1 MSKWGALAVAVL
13 GAAVML
19 VSSAGAADQ
28 SLAAQLST
36 RAGATLYL
44 VQHGLDPAGFVIQ
57 RGAHNYAG
65 PKCPGAGWNCTTSTR
80 VLQISNHAGRSNQ
93 ADCSGSSG
101 VVVDTATDCEIVQ
114 SNNGGPN
121 TATCDQE
128 SSDGNVSQKCVIF
141 QTNSGGPNTATVSQ
155 VIGAT
160 VTDGSSQSVHQYL
173 GINQQNTTADNVVND
188 ATTVQDQSVTQ
199 AISLSV
205 SGGFHQSQDA
215 LQEISLTQNSTSGSN
230 DANALTQNL
239 TENAQ
244 SSANDGQVISQ
255 NQNTAATS
263 PNTNAGISQTTDAG
277 QNSAILNQA
286 HNLTELATGDSTGI
300 VQAQGSSSG
309 GINSHVDQHDN
320 GDNGFSTFSGSQS
333 EHQTQNVDGGTIK
346 GQTQIGP
353 MWGDPQGSNLDDS
366 FNVTQ
371 NSSQSN
377 SSSGNGP
384 TAGQH
389 DEMYI
394 SCESSGGC
402 SGGQGMDQNDH
413 SQSDGCSASPCNKQ
427 IIDLATTDCG
437 AAHCTNFPPPPDPPT
452 KPQGGNGSPTCVLNA
467 TIAGPPKQIKIEV
480 QDPSG
485 VSNINVDQATN
496 ATVDVPS
503 GYQGSTDPIMIT
515 ATKDVQTQGSF
526 VSLSV
531 TNANGDTTV
540 CDPFIPAVHKKV
552 KTKPAKAGH
561 AKAKGLTLNLG
572 AGHFAFGQ
580 ANELTLTGSVPSGK
594 AGEKVTLLTSTCGFK
609 GDAALATLTTGPG
622 GLFKYRL
629 APALGAAFSVRW
641 NGITSAKKVV
651 RVQPQIAIVR
661 TGENRYRVDVTTTNG
676 LFLTGTKVSLQSFVG
691 GHWKTVGTGRLAPNS
706 PVDQITAISSAKI
719 AGKGAKLRALVPATT
734 CYSSAVTS

>member
-1 MSKWGALAVAVL
+1 VSKWGALAVAVL

-19 VSSAGAADQ
+19 VSSAGAAEQ

-36 RAGATLYL
+36 RTGATLYL

-57 RGAHNYAG
+57 RGSHNYAG

-93 ADCSGSSG
+93 ADCSGTSG
-101 VVVDTATDCEIVQ
+101 VVTNTATDCEIVQ
-114 SNNGGPN
+114 SNNDGSN
-121 TATCDQE
+121 TATCEQE
-128 SSDGNVSQKCVIF
+128 SSDGNVSQRCVIF
-141 QTNSGGPNTATVSQ
+141 QTSTGGGQNTATVSQ

-160 VTDGSSQSVHQYL
+160 VTDGSAQNVHQYI
-173 GINQQNTTADNVVND
+173 GINQQNSTGDNVVND
-188 ATTVQDQSVTQ
+188 GATINDQSVTQ
-199 AISLSV
+199 AISLAV
-205 SGGFHQSQDA
+205 SGGFSQSQDA

-230 DANALTQNL
+230 QAISLRQTL
-239 TENAQ
+239 SENAQ
-244 SSANDGQVISQ
+244 SQATDGQVIQ
-255 NQNTAATS
+255 QKQNTAATS
-263 PNTNAGISQTTDAG
+263 PNTNAGVSQTTDSG
-277 QNSAILNQA
+277 QNSASLVQT
-286 HNLTELATGDSTGI
+286 HDLSELATGDSSGI

-309 GINSHVDQHDN
+309 GINSFVDQHDN
-320 GDNGFSTFSGSQS
+320 GDNGFSTFNGSQT
-333 EHQTQNVDGGTIK
+333 EHQTENVDGGTIK

-353 MWGDPQGSNLDDS
+353 MWGDPQGSNSDDS
-366 FNVTQ
+366 FNLSQ
-371 NSSQSN
+371 NSTQTN

-437 AAHCTNFPPPPDPPT
+437 AAHCTTFPPPPNPPT
-452 KPQGGNGSPTCVLNA
+452 KPQSNPTCVLNA

-480 QDPSG
+480 QDANG
-485 VSNINVDQATN
+485 VSNINVDAASN

-503 GYQGSTDPIMIT
+503 GYQGSSDPIIVT
-515 ATKDVQTQGSF
+515 ATKTHQDHGSF
-526 VSLSV
+526 VKLTV
-531 TNANGDTTV
+531 TNANGDTTT

-552 KTKPAKAGH
+552 KTKPAKVGH
-561 AKAKGLTLNLG
+561 AKAKGLTLKLN
-572 AGHFAFGQ
+572 AGHFAYGQ
-580 ANELTLTGSVPSGK
+580 ANELTLSGSVPSGK

-622 GLFKYRL
+622 GIFRYKL

-641 NGITSAKKVV
+641 NGITSAKKTV
-651 RVQPQIAIVR
+651 RVQPQVVIVR
-661 TGENRYRVDVTTTNG
+661 TGNGRVRVDVTTTNG

-691 GHWKTVGTGRLAPNS
+691 GHWKTVGTGNLAPNS
-706 PVDQITAISSAKI
+706 PIDQITAVSSATI
-719 AGKGAKLRALVPATT
+719 AGQGAKLRALVPATT
-734 CYSSAVTS
+734 CYSGAVTS